1 MKIPKPKRK
10 LHVYKQ
16 ERQRLMEWCVS
27 LDPTT
32 PEYKELMHRIDSLD
46 KIIKRSGEGFK
57 TVIPALGTMGAVGG
71 IYALQQ
77 FGGVLVPKALDA
89 IAARKES
96 KNNHESD

>member
-1 MKIPKPKRK
+1 MKIPTPKRK

-16 ERQRLMEWCVS
+16 ERQRLFEWART

-32 PEYKELMHRIDSLD
+32 PEYKEIMHRIDSLD
-46 KIIKRSGEGFK
+46 KIIKRSGERFK
-57 TVIPALGTMGAVGG
+57 TIVPALGTVAGVGG

-89 IAARKES
+89 IASRKET